1 MNLNRP
7 QHQSYSTRR
16 PCPSSHQSELGGARS
31 EVAQRRVCG
40 LAPPAACGTLLLG
53 VLERQLSVAAHWRA
67 LRSSPLLYLPAGE
80 GHTIGGHRGFPEEV
94 ASKMRFGKRV
104 GRTQEKREEDA
115 SREMNG
121 RSYRAVRG
129 TGWMRPPTCSSI
141 LAPVLVCV
149 SLLPWLEATSKGLA
163 GGEASGGAAC
173 SQYRGCLP

>member
-1 MNLNRP
+1 M
-7 QHQSYSTRR
+7 
-16 PCPSSHQSELGGARS
+16 
-31 EVAQRRVCG
+31 
-40 LAPPAACGTLLLG
+40 
-53 VLERQLSVAAHWRA
+53 AAHWRA

-129 TGWMRPPTCSSI
+129 TGWVRPPTCSSI

-149 SLLPWLEATSKGLA
+149 SLLPDLELMHQGGGGRGNTHCAQPLAMKHSEKLGGRWGPSLTQGGSSAT
-163 GGEASGGAAC
+163 
-173 SQYRGCLP
+173 